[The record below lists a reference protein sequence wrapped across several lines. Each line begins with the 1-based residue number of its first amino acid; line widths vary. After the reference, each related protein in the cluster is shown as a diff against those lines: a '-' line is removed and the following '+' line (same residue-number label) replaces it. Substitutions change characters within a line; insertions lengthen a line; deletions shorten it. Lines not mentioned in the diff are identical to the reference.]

1 MRKDKIHLWES
12 LRGDALGEDT
22 AMRVLY
28 SVVCAPFRWFVR
40 RRPKRPAS
48 DNSC

>member
-1 MRKDKIHLWES
+1 MQEQKIYSWES

-28 SVVCAPFRWFVR
+28 SVVSMPFRWFFGHR
-40 RRPKRPAS
+40 RKKPAA
-48 DNSC
+48 DEGC